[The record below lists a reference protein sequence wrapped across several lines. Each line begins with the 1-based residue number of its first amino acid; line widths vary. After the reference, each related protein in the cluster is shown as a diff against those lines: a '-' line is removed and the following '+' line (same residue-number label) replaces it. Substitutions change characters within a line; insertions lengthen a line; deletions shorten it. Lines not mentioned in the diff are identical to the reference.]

1 LVVDLLTFLHEQ
13 IDFLR
18 NLANVAYS
26 VSKDTKLAHT
36 SMALRALAN
45 VIRNNPGV
53 ELQCIGH
60 FKLLF
65 NLLTVS
71 YVPIQVEALNVISV
85 VTRNNECI
93 NDISSSEVLSY
104 LLLSIYTLRDSHQQI
119 VDVLSALV
127 TNTKIVK
134 EALSKGAVLYLLNLY
149 CNSTNSQVRQGA
161 AELLARMS
169 LDKLVGPKIR
179 IATEVFLPPIFL
191 DAMRDSPETS
201 VNMLESNH
209 EHPELIWNEDAKTR
223 VCSIVSRLTD
233 E

>member
-1 LVVDLLTFLHEQ
+1 MVLKALT
-13 IDFLR
+13 
-18 NLANVAYS
+18 
-26 VSKDTKLAHT
+26 
-36 SMALRALAN
+36 N

-65 NLLTVS
+65 RLLVITH
-71 YVPIQVEALNVISV
+71 VPIQVETLNVISV

-93 NDISSSEVLSY
+93 SDIASCDVLSY
-104 LLLSIYTLRDSHQQI
+104 LLLSLYSLIEYQQQTLE
-119 VDVLSALV
+119 VLSALV

-134 EALSKGAVLYLLNLY
+134 EALSKGAVLYLLNLF
-149 CNSTNSQVRQGA
+149 CNSTNPQIRQSA
-161 AELLARMS
+161 AELLARMT
-169 LDKLVGPKIR
+169 LDKLVGPKVK

-201 VNMLESNH
+201 MNMLESTH
-209 EHPELIWNEDAKTR
+209 EHPELIWNEDAKNR
-223 VCSIVSRLTD
+223 VCGIVTRLTD